1 MRSNAYC
8 GNLLAIK
15 FDPSGPR
22 QAPSGP
28 VVPDEV
34 VELACLLEFLEKQLD
49 RRLRNR
55 TRTEG
60 FLILTNS
67 GQRPPR

>member
-15 FDPSGPR
+15 SD
-22 QAPSGP
+22 PSGP